1 MKKKGSSN
9 VKALSIINEEKT
21 EEVGEDDIEMVL
33 NKVEED
39 MKVKDGIIK
48 RNDSSLEDLE

>member
-33 NKVEED
+33 NKIEKD

>member
-1 MKKKGSSN
+1 MKKKGSSK

>member
-1 MKKKGSSN
+1 MKKKGSSK

-48 RNDSSLEDLE
+48 RNDSGLEDLE